1 MLQFMGSQRVRH
13 DLATTQQKVEKI
25 DMGQYSD
32 RTGGLGGS
40 ESGFEA
46 LRGLLP
52 EKGGMIT
59 HQGEEYSLLTE
70 ITLAGPPSEAR

>member
-1 MLQFMGSQRVRH
+1 
-13 DLATTQQKVEKI
+13 
-25 DMGQYSD
+25 MGQYSD

-70 ITLAGPPSEAR
+70 ITLAGPPSEAL

>member
-1 MLQFMGSQRVRH
+1 
-13 DLATTQQKVEKI
+13 
-25 DMGQYSD
+25 MGQYSD

-70 ITLAGPPSEAR
+70 ITLAGPPSEALWGQRKEILESENNPLSL